1 MECYIVTDL
10 LNSDGAYRYNAVYA
24 FKSMTSVKSYKKYL
38 DGTGC
43 DHRVVVATVTVP
55 DGVKMVQVIT
65 EFETVDNLPQ
75 YKATT
80 VMEDWEDARDYVEN
94 VRENQPT
101 VETEHDSV
109 KIHSRFTPD
118 MLHCGWAEF

>member
-43 DHRVVVATVTVP
+43 DHRLVVTPVAVL
-55 DGVKMVQVIT
+55 K
-65 EFETVDNLPQ
+65 
-75 YKATT
+75 
-80 VMEDWEDARDYVEN
+80 
-94 VRENQPT
+94 
-101 VETEHDSV
+101 
-109 KIHSRFTPD
+109 
-118 MLHCGWAEF
+118 